1 MITINFTGGVRKS
14 FDTDKIVLDK
24 DNITVNQLIEYL
36 IDSKPKNTASFDGK
50 NLLIAI
56 NEIDSSALNGYDTV
70 IKQND
75 VVNIIPIIHGGAYSR
90 LQMKILSKN
99 VEIYEMKKSFIF
111 DNNSL
116 NALRDEFP
124 NLVIQAV
131 SSKFLLNKSHIQ
143 KIISVSLSAKNQKT
157 MISKK
162 LETDILLRFAGT
174 TQINLAI
181 EKVGLHPKTSFC
193 LIVIGKKGML
203 EKLHKELSNNTNK
216 IPLRVNNSR
225 FLKNYF
231 KISQKQINS
240 IDSNFSLEDLLVEKS
255 SILT

>member
-14 FDTDKIVLDK
+14 FDTDKIILDK

-143 KIISVSLSAKNQKT
+143 KIISVSLSAKTQKT

-174 TQINLAI
+174 NQINKAVKNVGI
-181 EKVGLHPKTSFC
+181 NPKVDFT
-193 LIVIGKKGML
+193 LIALGRKDLL
-203 EKLHKELSNNTNK
+203 EKLYRKLKQS
-216 IPLRVNNSR
+216 INSVSLQKDNSA
-225 FLKNYF
+225 FLKRYF
-231 KISQKQINS
+231 NINNRYM
-240 IDSNFSLEDLLVEKS
+240 ISNFALEDLLSEKAS
-255 SILT
+255 LLI

>member
-14 FDTDKIVLDK
+14 FDTDKIILDK

-111 DNNSL
+111 DNNSHESTGGQPTVSSSL
-116 NALRDEFP
+116 NIPKILNGCNYKDVSYIQSEIDLI
-124 NLVIQAV
+124 NTLNKNKKGLVGLVIQT
-131 SSKFLLNKSHIQ
+131 K
-143 KIISVSLSAKNQKT
+143 
-157 MISKK
+157 
-162 LETDILLRFAGT
+162 
-174 TQINLAI
+174 
-181 EKVGLHPKTSFC
+181 KTSRPN
-193 LIVIGKKGML
+193 LGRPADSPKKT
-203 EKLHKELSNNTNK
+203 K
-216 IPLRVNNSR
+216 VR
-225 FLKNYF
+225 FMESF
-231 KISQKQINS
+231 K
-240 IDSNFSLEDLLVEKS
+240 DER
-255 SILT
+255 

>member
-90 LQMKILSKN
+90 LQMKVLSKN
-99 VEIYEMKKSFIF
+99 VEVYEMKKSFIF

-116 NALRDEFP
+116 NILRDEFP

-143 KIISVSLSAKNQKT
+143 KIISVSLSAKTQKT